1 MPIFSKEDLM
11 QDPSTLF
18 NEPSDVLDAPELSA
32 QQKIVV
38 LKQWHSDVMQRI
50 VAEEENMP
58 GDPGNAERLRQIA
71 NALETLGEKP

>member
-38 LKQWHSDVMQRI
+38 LKIIRFLMMSI
-50 VAEEENMP
+50 
-58 GDPGNAERLRQIA
+58 L
-71 NALETLGEKP
+71 KPVYLIQE